1 MPIDNCVAVSLL
13 NDDSCIFCKIVQKQ
27 SPGNIVYEDET
38 VMAFLDINPI
48 NEGHTLVIPKEHHK
62 DIFEIPS
69 ELLAYLHS
77 ISKRI
82 AIAVKETTKAD
93 GISIFQQNGK
103 AADQEIPHLHIHIV
117 PRYEG
122 QRLGRFSERSNV
134 NREKLQQVAMNIR
147 RHM

>member
-1 MPIDNCVAVSLL
+1 M
-13 NDDSCIFCKIVQKQ
+13 NDDSCIFCRIVQEQ

-38 VMAFLDINPI
+38 VMAFLDINPL
-48 NEGHTLVIPKEHHK
+48 NEGHTLVIPKEHYK
-62 DIFEIPS
+62 DIFEIPV

-103 AADQEIPHLHIHIV
+103 AANQEIPHLHIHVV
-117 PRYEG
+117 PRFEG
-122 QRLGRFSERSNV
+122 QRMGRFSERVNV
-134 NREKLQQVAMNIR
+134 NGEELEQVAMNIR

>member
-1 MPIDNCVAVSLL
+1 M
-13 NDDSCIFCKIVQKQ
+13 NDDSCIFCRIVQKQ

-38 VMAFLDINPI
+38 AMAFLDINPL

-103 AADQEIPHLHIHIV
+103 AADQEIPHFHIHVV

-122 QRLGRFSERSNV
+122 QRLERFSERPNA
-134 NREKLQQVAMNIR
+134 NREKLQQVAMSIR

>member
-1 MPIDNCVAVSLL
+1 M
-13 NDDSCIFCKIVQKQ
+13 NDDSCVFCRIAQKQ
-27 SPGNIVYEDET
+27 SPGNIVYEDEI
-38 VMAFLDINPI
+38 VMAFLDINPL

-62 DIFEIPS
+62 DIFEIPA
-69 ELLAYLHS
+69 ELLAYLHG

-103 AADQEIPHLHIHIV
+103 AADQEIPHLHIHVV

-122 QRLGRFSERSNV
+122 QRMGRFSERPNI
-134 NREKLQQVAMNIR
+134 NREKLQQLAMNIK
-147 RHM
+147 RHI

>member
-1 MPIDNCVAVSLL
+1 M
-13 NDDSCIFCKIVQKQ
+13 NDDSCIFCRIVQKL

-38 VMAFLDINPI
+38 VMAFLDINPL

-62 DIFEIPS
+62 DIFEIPA
-69 ELLAYLHS
+69 ELLAYLHG

-103 AADQEIPHLHIHIV
+103 AADQEIPHLHIHVV
-117 PRYEG
+117 PRYES
-122 QRLGRFSERSNV
+122 QRMGRFSERPNV

-147 RHM
+147 RHI